1 MTHDEP
7 TPRSE
12 ETRLDS
18 WKAIAAHLK
27 RDVRTVRR
35 WETFEGLPVH
45 RHLHH
50 SQSTVYAYTT
60 EIDAWS
66 VTRQPRHE
74 DVPALR
80 RPIRAL
86 AFAAVLTL
94 SLLSTA
100 DTPFSAQAGA
110 AQQGDGRS
118 AMTTR
123 RVWSPAPDSLSDV
136 PSTDGRSLIYGDK
149 ETGHL
154 VVRNLATGE
163 NRHFTNKG
171 PSGIAT
177 GAADYPLISPDG
189 QQAVYAFWGGR
200 YDLRLVPLSAAT
212 SGAPPRILLSN
223 DDVGFAEPEDW
234 SPDGKQILAA
244 LDRKD
249 KTTQLALI
257 SVADGSVRVL
267 KTLDWRWPTGG
278 RFSPD
283 GRYVAYGI
291 QLTRDSPNEDIF
303 VMATDGSRE
312 ATLVAHPAVDE
323 VLGWSPDGKRILF
336 ASDRTGNPGA
346 WSIEVVEGRPHGV
359 PELIKSDIGNIAPL
373 VGSTRDGALYYLAQT
388 GTQDIYIA
396 SLDPAEGNVTVPPAP
411 MNPRSLGGGKL
422 DATWSPDGQYLAY
435 RSRSSSAGPLRI
447 RSMMTNEERDLS
459 PNFRLNPL
467 TRRGRLKWSPDG
479 RFLLAPGT
487 DDKNRRG
494 LAQIDAHSG
503 AVISIVV
510 QEQGQGEP
518 MHGVWSA
525 DGKAIFYVLSDPSA
539 VVGSGIRVRD
549 LETGRDREVYRPA
562 LASSISWDSHLALSP
577 DGRRLAFVS
586 NRQTEMA
593 GNPANEQT
601 LLVIPATGGDP
612 RELLKVHKRIVDEW
626 NGLASIEWTRDGN
639 HVLYSWNREL
649 WKISVMGGEAQRLGL
664 ASTAARLTSVSVHP
678 DGQRIAFAAGDPT
691 KQEVWVMENFWPA
704 AAASR

>member
-1 MTHDEP
+1 
-7 TPRSE
+7 
-12 ETRLDS
+12 
-18 WKAIAAHLK
+18 
-27 RDVRTVRR
+27 
-35 WETFEGLPVH
+35 
-45 RHLHH
+45 
-50 SQSTVYAYTT
+50 
-60 EIDAWS
+60 
-66 VTRQPRHE
+66 
-74 DVPALR
+74 
-80 RPIRAL
+80 
-86 AFAAVLTL
+86 
-94 SLLSTA
+94 
-100 DTPFSAQAGA
+100 
-110 AQQGDGRS
+110 
-118 AMTTR
+118 
-123 RVWSPAPDSLSDV
+123 
-136 PSTDGRSLIYGDK
+136 
-149 ETGHL
+149 
-154 VVRNLATGE
+154 
-163 NRHFTNKG
+163 
-171 PSGIAT
+171 
-177 GAADYPLISPDG
+177 
-189 QQAVYAFWGGR
+189 
-200 YDLRLVPLSAAT
+200 
-212 SGAPPRILLSN
+212 
-223 DDVGFAEPEDW
+223 
-234 SPDGKQILAA
+234 
-244 LDRKD
+244 
-249 KTTQLALI
+249 
-257 SVADGSVRVL
+257 
-267 KTLDWRWPTGG
+267 
-278 RFSPD
+278 
-283 GRYVAYGI
+283 
-291 QLTRDSPNEDIF
+291 
-303 VMATDGSRE
+303 
-312 ATLVAHPAVDE
+312 
-323 VLGWSPDGKRILF
+323 
-336 ASDRTGNPGA
+336 
-346 WSIEVVEGRPHGV
+346 
-359 PELIKSDIGNIAPL
+359 
-373 VGSTRDGALYYLAQT
+373 
-388 GTQDIYIA
+388 
-396 SLDPAEGNVTVPPAP
+396 
-411 MNPRSLGGGKL
+411 
-422 DATWSPDGQYLAY
+422 
-435 RSRSSSAGPLRI
+435 
-447 RSMMTNEERDLS
+447 MMTNEERDLS

-691 KQEVWVMENFWPA
+691 KQEVWVMETFWPA